1 MSYVVDKVEDAI
13 NDAIDIIKGVWD
25 STRSLAEFFVTYDFD
40 ALEESVRTLF
50 RDVIAPVLKPI
61 FELIGIEDET
71 IYSVEVVTSS
81 LVDEEAKYIK
91 TIVTDAVLNSLDI
104 PEELR
109 FAIHTNQRAT
119 VRSFLIYG
127 KNHYIDGVPTT
138 TVSEYFTDNEVVV
151 DILEDI
157 EGETLDSISIEFGI
171 PNIDLWCKDYLIDNN
186 SYVISTNTFII
197 GTTNWKYA
205 SAALNG
211 AGTHYTVNVFR
222 DITTT
227 VVVDDYTQVL
237 LDPTEFTD
245 TWTRTTTTIDNGT
258 PSELSV
264 SYVDTNYVRT
274 PTSTG
279 GPYTTS
285 FVNVSTVVTP
295 SVESTSSSVQVPIFN
310 SGGYYSAVYAVTS
323 NPTVSKI
330 WFYETAI
337 GTYPELNNSLIAGDE
352 DNLDTLPIVKL
363 REEFVN
369 VNVDKQ
375 SELYTSTNNIINRL
389 NLIDLDSLIELIDDN
404 PDIDLIQDAFLMF
417 GINIYATDQY
427 NLRYLFNFF
436 MALSVLPKYDKT
448 AFLTL
453 SATDQSNSSFIY
465 RVDEGRFN
473 IAITGNYIEITEI
486 VGYIGKIGY
495 VESEITIN
503 ANIEATEADLEARGD
518 LTQQDPTDSLGLVTS
533 LYTIRAQLSPTT
545 YTEIEVSGLLLTTY
559 ILTEGTS
566 VGIKAVELVDPVTG
580 DQAAKDNFIIPISY
594 YILSRMSPWE
604 TEQII
609 YDGIKLIIYAED
621 SQHLEYYET
630 PGFLSAINIIIK
642 IIAIIILIF
651 SLGKAS
657 SLSKALWILAEQL
670 LIQIGLTLALKEI
683 LRHGLSDEEKL
694 VLLILYTYASVTTG
708 TSGLE
713 QAATFVDK
721 LLLAVNAISTF
732 VQIDTQNKTKELL
745 EEQAEFE
752 SLATTKQEEIE
763 AAEEWLNNDASIDTF
778 NLLNS
783 RVMPILDVTST
794 PQEFYTRSLTTNLS
808 PILLSQPSI
817 YVDSLLNLD
826 NIPSP
831 FTDYPTDNYELNQ
844 EIT

>member
-1 MSYVVDKVEDAI
+1 
-13 NDAIDIIKGVWD
+13 
-25 STRSLAEFFVTYDFD
+25 
-40 ALEESVRTLF
+40 
-50 RDVIAPVLKPI
+50 
-61 FELIGIEDET
+61 
-71 IYSVEVVTSS
+71 
-81 LVDEEAKYIK
+81 
-91 TIVTDAVLNSLDI
+91 
-104 PEELR
+104 
-109 FAIHTNQRAT
+109 
-119 VRSFLIYG
+119 
-127 KNHYIDGVPTT
+127 
-138 TVSEYFTDNEVVV
+138 
-151 DILEDI
+151 
-157 EGETLDSISIEFGI
+157 
-171 PNIDLWCKDYLIDNN
+171 
-186 SYVISTNTFII
+186 
-197 GTTNWKYA
+197 
-205 SAALNG
+205 
-211 AGTHYTVNVFR
+211 
-222 DITTT
+222 
-227 VVVDDYTQVL
+227 
-237 LDPTEFTD
+237 
-245 TWTRTTTTIDNGT
+245 
-258 PSELSV
+258 
-264 SYVDTNYVRT
+264 
-274 PTSTG
+274 
-279 GPYTTS
+279 
-285 FVNVSTVVTP
+285 
-295 SVESTSSSVQVPIFN
+295 
-310 SGGYYSAVYAVTS
+310 
-323 NPTVSKI
+323 
-330 WFYETAI
+330 
-337 GTYPELNNSLIAGDE
+337 
-352 DNLDTLPIVKL
+352 
-363 REEFVN
+363 
-369 VNVDKQ
+369 
-375 SELYTSTNNIINRL
+375 
-389 NLIDLDSLIELIDDN
+389 
-404 PDIDLIQDAFLMF
+404 
-417 GINIYATDQY
+417 
-427 NLRYLFNFF
+427 
-436 MALSVLPKYDKT
+436 
-448 AFLTL
+448 
-453 SATDQSNSSFIY
+453 
-465 RVDEGRFN
+465 
-473 IAITGNYIEITEI
+473 
-486 VGYIGKIGY
+486 
-495 VESEITIN
+495 
-503 ANIEATEADLEARGD
+503 
-518 LTQQDPTDSLGLVTS
+518 
-533 LYTIRAQLSPTT
+533 
-545 YTEIEVSGLLLTTY
+545 
-559 ILTEGTS
+559 
-566 VGIKAVELVDPVTG
+566 
-580 DQAAKDNFIIPISY
+580 
-594 YILSRMSPWE
+594 MSPWE